1 MRKLEGL
8 QGKIVYVYILLMGL
22 FHLYTAAAGNFEA
35 YLQRTIHLTWILPL
49 AFILFPISTRSGKDK
64 VPVYDWILATISAI
78 PGIYGILNYTMI
90 TERIQQ
96 VDPLTTAQITLG
108 TLLVV
113 LLLEATRRIVGI
125 PLAMIALLS
134 MLYMVFGYKMPGI
147 MQGYEFSYAEI
158 IEHLYLTDEGIYS
171 MPIGVSA
178 TFVMIFLIF
187 GGFLEKS
194 GAGGW
199 FMDVAQAF
207 TGQAPGGPA
216 QIAVLS
222 SCLFGSISGSAVA
235 NVYSTGTFTIPL
247 MKKIGYQ
254 PYFAGAVEAVASSGG
269 QLMPPVMGAGAFL
282 MASFLGLQ
290 YKDIM
295 VAAIFPAILY
305 YGAVFLMV
313 RLRALKMGLKGLS
326 KEDLPSKKAVLS
338 KLYMLLPIA
347 GLVYLLLI
355 GYTPMRAALVGIYL
369 AWFVSFFSFD
379 CIEKTGDEALKI
391 KKAAKVTALLSACIT
406 GLLIAVPSLLS
417 SMSGTVSF
425 FVFGGYMLFASR
437 FNPGM
442 NTREVLNA
450 IESGAKG
457 IPLVCIACATAGIVL
472 GAVSLTGIGGKLV
485 GFVIAFAGDSRLLAL
500 VLVMIVSTLLG
511 MGLPTT
517 GAYILAA
524 ALGAPILVKL
534 GFIPLAAHLFV
545 FYYAIM
551 SNITPPVALAAYAA
565 SSIADANPNRTG
577 FQAMQLGFL
586 AFIVPFAFC
595 YDPGLLMQ
603 GDLSQNAWAILSG
616 VTSMFAF
623 AYMWMGYISKPIPA
637 WLRVVLG
644 AAGIACL
651 TPHRTYILI
660 GLLVTIAAFLY
671 SKMFPL
677 KEQRVA

>member
-1 MRKLEGL
+1 MRKLHGT
-8 QGKIVYVYILLMGL
+8 QARIMYIYVLLMGT
-22 FHLYTAAAGNFEA
+22 FHLYTASAGNFEA
-35 YLQRTIHLTWILPL
+35 YLQRTLHLTWILPL
-49 AFILFPISTRSGKDK
+49 AYILFPATKNAPKDR
-64 VPVYDWILATISAI
+64 VPVYDWILAAISTA

-96 VDPLTTAQITLG
+96 VDPLTTAQLVLG

-113 LLLEATRRIVGI
+113 FLLEGTRRIVGI
-125 PLAMIALLS
+125 PLALIALLATLY
-134 MLYMVFGYKMPGI
+134 MLYGHKMSGI
-147 MQGYEFSYAEI
+147 LQGYEFSFAEV

-194 GAGGW
+194 GAGAW

-216 QIAVLS
+216 QIAVMS

-235 NVYSTGTFTIPL
+235 NVYGTGTFTIPL
-247 MKKIGYQ
+247 MKKIGYP

-295 VAAIFPAILY
+295 IAAIFPALLY

-313 RLRALKMGLKGLS
+313 RLRALKVGMKGLS
-326 KEDLPSKKAVLS
+326 ADELPSKKSVLN
-338 KLYMLLPIA
+338 KLYMLAPIA
-347 GLVYLLLI
+347 GLVYFLLV
-355 GYTPMRAALVGIYL
+355 GYTPMRAALIGICL
-369 AWFVSFFSFD
+369 AWFISFFKTEGLD
-379 CIEKTGDEALKI
+379 EKR
-391 KKAAKVTALLSACIT
+391 KKQAIGAAIATACLAAIFLLVP
-406 GLLIAVPSLLS
+406 GLSEKL
-417 SMSGTVSF
+417 SGTATFV
-425 FVFGGYMLFASR
+425 VFGGYILFISR
-437 FNPGM
+437 YNPGM
-442 NTREVLNA
+442 NTRETIDAV
-450 IESGAKG
+450 ESGARG
-457 IPLVCIACATAGIVL
+457 IPLVCVACASAGIVL

-485 GFVIAFAGDSRLLAL
+485 SFVIAFAGDSRLLAL
-500 VLVMIVSTLLG
+500 ILVMFVSIILG

-534 GFIPLAAHLFV
+534 GFLPIAAHMFV
-545 FYYAIM
+545 FYYAII

-577 FQAMQLGFL
+577 FQAMQLGFI

-595 YDPGLLMQ
+595 FDPGLLMQ
-603 GDLSQNAWAILSG
+603 GDWTANAWAILSG
-616 VTSMFAF
+616 VTSVFSF
-623 AYMWMGYISKPIPA
+623 AYMWMGYIKSSIPL
-637 WLRVVLG
+637 WLRLILG

-651 TPHRTYILI
+651 TSNPIYILAGVI
-660 GLLVTIAAFLY
+660 VTLGAFFY
-671 SKMFPL
+671 SKIVLSPKGAAL
-677 KEQRVA
+677 A